1 MFDSY
6 VHLQS
11 LQQSDNES
19 VLVLRC
25 QPCEWNVVYTRKPSL
40 RDYFTY
46 GIALLL
52 YTGTVMCEL
61 VSKKSV

>member
-1 MFDSY
+1 MKVLWCY
-6 VHLQS
+6 VVNCVSGMLCTQ
-11 LQQSDNES
+11 ES
-19 VLVLRC
+19 QVSVII
-25 QPCEWNVVYTRKPSL
+25 
-40 RDYFTY
+40 FTY